1 MRRFLFLFISLLLFG
16 LAYILN
22 RATANWHYILPVEA
36 GKVAYL
42 ATFDSFSE
50 DWSLSQGR
58 LKTEILESGLLR
70 IEVGEVDSLPFAQA
84 TPHFGDF
91 DVRVETTVMDG
102 PENNGFGLI
111 FRLQTRDNSTPGDD
125 DFYLFEISS
134 DGYYRVLRS
143 LKGVQRELST
153 WIPSVFINTGLGV
166 TNWLRVV
173 AIGNEFQFF
182 INNQPVQLCI
192 PDDPE
197 GVSTF
202 PATGECV
209 GGQMLDILVD
219 TTILGGQLGVAAQS
233 FDVEGVVVDFDNLV
247 VYGPL

>member
-1 MRRFLFLFISLLLFG
+1 MRRFLLLIVPLALFG
-16 LAYILN
+16 LAYLLN

-36 GKVAYL
+36 GKVAYV

-58 LKTEILESGLLR
+58 LNSEILASGLLR
-70 IEVGEVDSLPFAQA
+70 VEVGEVDSLPFAQA
-84 TPHFGDF
+84 SPHFGDF
-91 DVRVETTVMDG
+91 DVRVDTNVVDG

-111 FRLQTRDNSTPGDD
+111 FRLQTRDNTAPGDD

-143 LKGVQRELST
+143 LSGVQKELST
-153 WIPSVFINTGLGV
+153 WVPSEHIHTGLGKQNV
-166 TNWLRVV
+166 LGLLANGDT
-173 AIGNEFQFF
+173 FQFF
-182 INNQPVQLCI
+182 VNNVLLSLCI

-197 GVSTF
+197 GISTF

-209 GGQMLDILVD
+209 GGKMLDTLVD
-219 TTILGGQLGVAAQS
+219 NTIATGQIGLAAQS

-247 VYGPL
+247 IYGPS